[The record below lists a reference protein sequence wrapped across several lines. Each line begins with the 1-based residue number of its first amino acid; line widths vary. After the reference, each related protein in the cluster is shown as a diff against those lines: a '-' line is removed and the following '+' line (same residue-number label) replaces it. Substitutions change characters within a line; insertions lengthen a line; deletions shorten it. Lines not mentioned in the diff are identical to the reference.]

1 MSDDKVRLVAKN
13 GYALVEVEMY
23 SGAKGGERPSKVK
36 LNGRWYPV
44 IVRKYKRILTVERAE
59 YDDWFLCYAVLNEET
74 FGGFHFELLK
84 DHLGR
89 FWAKREK

>member
-1 MSDDKVRLVAKN
+1 MRNQNVKLIAKN
-13 GYALVEVEMY
+13 GYMLVDVEMY
-23 SGAKGGERPSKVK
+23 SGTKEGERPSRVN

-44 IVRKYKRILTVERAE
+44 IVREYKRLLTIDKAE
-59 YDDWFLCYAVLNEET
+59 YDDWFLCYAVINEET
-74 FGGFHFELLK
+74 FEGFHFELLK